1 MISLP
6 LDENLEAEL
15 LDQMVVLFLIFW
27 ETSTQVSIMAV
38 PVYIPTNSVQ
48 RFPFLRPSLPAPITC
63 FPIISSLAGVDWYFI
78 AVFICI
84 SLISNTEHIFM
95 CLLTICVSSLEKC
108 LFRFSTHFF
117 NLIDYFLNFELYEFF
132 DYFEYYPLIGYII
145 CKYYIPIQ

>member
-48 RFPFLRPSLPAPITC
+48 RFPFLCTSLPAPITY
-63 FPIISSLAGVDWYFI
+63 FPIISSLAGVD
-78 AVFICI
+78 
-84 SLISNTEHIFM
+84 
-95 CLLTICVSSLEKC
+95 
-108 LFRFSTHFF
+108 
-117 NLIDYFLNFELYEFF
+117 
-132 DYFEYYPLIGYII
+132 
-145 CKYYIPIQ
+145 